1 VVDIK
6 ICVLP
11 SNDIR
16 GFALPVTRKG
26 LSAILKALRKDYG
39 TGVSVFFRDSDGDVV
54 TIKSWH
60 DLQYAHRSL
69 RLAQSATPTSVTGS
83 GKGAVKLKL
92 FAETA
97 KPQPPQVRFAATE
110 SQSLDIQM
118 QESFARTDFTLG
130 ASVTT
135 LDVDSLAMSV
145 TGDKQSRM
153 LEANETLTAT
163 APSPVRGALNYEVLW
178 KRGELLGSGSFGKV
192 YSGISLTTG
201 GRMAVKEVALRRGK
215 RHKQHVQA
223 LQLEV
228 KILSSLSHENIIKY
242 MGTEYTKQM
251 LRIFMELAT
260 DGTVKDAINEF
271 GTSAAVSV
279 VTLSV
284 RL

>member
-16 GFALPVTRKG
+16 GFALPLTRKG
-26 LSAILKALRKDYG
+26 LSAIQKALRKDYG
-39 TGVSVFFRDSDGDVV
+39 TSVSVFFRDSDGDVV

-92 FAETA
+92 FAEVA
-97 KPQPPQVRFAATE
+97 KPPQVRFAATE
-110 SQSLDIQM
+110 SQPLDIQM
-118 QESFARTDFTLG
+118 QESCARTDFTLG

-135 LDVDSLAMSV
+135 LDVDSLAMSMA
-145 TGDKQSRM
+145 GDR
-153 LEANETLTAT
+153 LLRALDANETLTAT
-163 APSPVRGALNYEVLW
+163 VPSPVRGALNYEVLW

-192 YSGISLTTG
+192 YSGINLTTG

-215 RHKQHVQA
+215 RHRQHVQA

-228 KILSSLSHENIIKY
+228 KILSSLSHDNIIKY
-242 MGTEYTKQM
+242 MGTEYTKLM

-279 VTLSV
+279 ITLSV